1 MLFDSKE
8 ETGARAHCSFP
19 VLSSP
24 AHSEFVRVSL
34 EKRLTGKVE
43 RLFHHQGLF
52 ECLVYVLAQ
61 CWRDPIYLPFFFFQR
76 NVFKSSFPHVSGDE
90 SMKLPPL
97 FRVQISL
104 WGLSL
109 SWSCYCHY
117 NIFIWLL
124 LHEGKRR
131 LVLLAK
137 CLLRVT
143 LNTGGHLT
151 IAAWGGWLYVH
162 FGSRRIEALRCC
174 EGSGMPWGGLWR
186 EFCLIFACIQV
197 SGVILRLFK
206 TGRQDSFAPRP
217 TLSSSKPVIF

>member
-1 MLFDSKE
+1 MSWHSVG
-8 ETGARAHCSFP
+8 ETPS
-19 VLSSP
+19 
-24 AHSEFVRVSL
+24 
-34 EKRLTGKVE
+34 T
-43 RLFHHQGLF
+43 
-52 ECLVYVLAQ
+52 Y
-61 CWRDPIYLPFFFFQR
+61 PFFFFR
-76 NVFKSSFPHVSGDE
+76 EMFLKAAFHTSLGMSLWS
-90 SMKLPPL
+90 PL

-109 SWSCYCHY
+109 SWSYYCHY

-151 IAAWGGWLYVH
+151 IAAWGGRLYVH

-186 EFCLIFACIQV
+186 ESFLIFACIQV
-197 SGVILRLFK
+197 SGVILLSKTIQDRPSRLLCS
-206 TGRQDSFAPRP
+206 QAYSFQQQACHLLVFFFSFL
-217 TLSSSKPVIF
+217 TSH

>member
-1 MLFDSKE
+1 MSWHSVG
-8 ETGARAHCSFP
+8 ETPS
-19 VLSSP
+19 
-24 AHSEFVRVSL
+24 
-34 EKRLTGKVE
+34 T
-43 RLFHHQGLF
+43 
-52 ECLVYVLAQ
+52 Y
-61 CWRDPIYLPFFFFQR
+61 PFFFFQR

-109 SWSCYCHY
+109 LWSYYCHY

-137 CLLRVT
+137 CSSRVT

-151 IAAWGGWLYVH
+151 IAAWGGWLYAH
-162 FGSRRIEALRCC
+162 FGSRRIEAQRWC

-186 EFCLIFACIQV
+186 ESFLIFACIQV
-197 SGVILRLFK
+197 SGVILLSKTIQDRPSRLLCS
-206 TGRQDSFAPRP
+206 QAYSFQQQACHLLVFFF
-217 TLSSSKPVIF
+217 LSWLITKASLMLCLFVHFMAK